1 MDFPKKLK
9 IELPYDPAI
18 LLLGVY
24 LEEASSKRYMHF
36 NVHCSTIHNSKT
48 WKKPKY
54 PSTEEWIKMCT
65 YIQSNTTQLLK
76 KKNKIIMPFTATWMN
91 LEIITPS
98 EVRQTKTNTV

>member
-36 NVHCSTIHNSKT
+36 SVHCSTIHNSKT

-54 PSTEEWIKMCT
+54 PSTEEWIKMW
-65 YIQSNTTQLLK
+65 YIYSIKYYSAIK
-76 KKNKIIMPFTATWMN
+76 KK
-91 LEIITPS
+91 E
-98 EVRQTKTNTV
+98 